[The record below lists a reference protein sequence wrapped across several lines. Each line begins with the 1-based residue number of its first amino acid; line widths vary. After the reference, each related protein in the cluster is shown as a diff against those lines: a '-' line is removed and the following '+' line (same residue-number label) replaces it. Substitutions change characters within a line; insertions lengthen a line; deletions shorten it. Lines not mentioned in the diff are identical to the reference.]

1 MPRTFILILMKNGCL
16 MTYELFVIHYYIL
29 KKRIILIFI
38 QNLFS
43 DVFFGVDDFPN
54 KNVVRL
60 ETTVRHVQEDHHPVP
75 YLKVGTT
82 YFLYAYIYLPYNDRP
97 PIFQK
102 RPSIT

>member
-1 MPRTFILILMKNGCL
+1 MNSLLYIIIFLKKIILIL
-16 MTYELFVIHYYIL
+16 
-29 KKRIILIFI
+29 I

-60 ETTVRHVQEDHHPVP
+60 ETTVPQFDMSMRITTLFLI
-75 YLKVGTT
+75 LKSR
-82 YFLYAYIYLPYNDRP
+82 YYILFIRIYLPYNDRP

>member
-1 MPRTFILILMKNGCL
+1 MSRTYILILMKNGCL

-54 KNVVRL
+54 KNGVRL
-60 ETTVRHVQEDHHPVP
+60 ETTVPQFDMSMRNEDQHPVP
-75 YLKVGTT
+75 YLKVGM
-82 YFLYAYIYLPYNDRP
+82 YF
-97 PIFQK
+97 
-102 RPSIT
+102 

>member
-1 MPRTFILILMKNGCL
+1 MNSLLYIIIFLKKIILIL
-16 MTYELFVIHYYIL
+16 
-29 KKRIILIFI
+29 I

-43 DVFFGVDDFPN
+43 DVFFGVDDFPT

-60 ETTVRHVQEDHHPVP
+60 ETTVPQFDMSMRITTLFLI
-75 YLKVGTT
+75 LKSR
-82 YFLYAYIYLPYNDRP
+82 YILFIRIYLPYNDRP